1 MAEYFEEEDAIGEFL
16 DEECQRHRQAKESVA
31 DIFQRW
37 QEWANRRGEYI
48 GTSRWL
54 MQQLFNRG
62 LERTRL
68 HGGVKG
74 LSGVSLKPKDYGER
88 LPYRDD

>member
-1 MAEYFEEEDAIGEFL
+1 MLRRVVGCPPRRITSGFPDVLGKIFGWTSGATIGTLFTI
-16 DEECQRHRQAKESVA
+16 AK
-31 DIFQRW
+31 
-37 QEWANRRGEYI
+37 RGEYI

-74 LSGVSLKPKDYGER
+74 LAGVSLKPKDYGER

>member
-1 MAEYFEEEDAIGEFL
+1 
-16 DEECQRHRQAKESVA
+16 
-31 DIFQRW
+31 
-37 QEWANRRGEYI
+37 
-48 GTSRWL
+48 

-74 LSGVSLKPKDYGER
+74 LAGVSLKPKDYGER